1 MENRIWE
8 IIAASIH
15 GEELSQEEIS
25 TLQVWL
31 DENKQKRD
39 EYARLQIFYAE
50 NKGSLTDNINVQRAW
65 EDNYARRKAGKMI
78 RLRRK
83 IVRWGYAAV
92 VTLVIGVGVL
102 LLTEKDDEQAVKVEF
117 VESQIV
123 PGSPKAVLTLASG
136 EELDLQEEGQFV
148 SKDSSRIRN
157 VGNVLEYEAGVKK
170 HGEKKLEYNTL
181 TIPRGGEYQLKL
193 EDGTNVWLNAETELR
208 FPVAFGDSERRIFLK
223 GEAYFDVAKEAER
236 PFVVCV
242 TGVDVTALGT
252 EFNIAAVQG
261 GDEVLT
267 TLVNGSV
274 RVVNEEGAGCI
285 LTPAEQAVCKKGVVG
300 IEVQKVNTNL
310 YTSWKDGYY
319 AFDKQPL
326 GEIMRTLERWYDI
339 HVVFADSVAGKLR
352 FSGRLKR
359 YEDIDNLLTMIKLTN
374 DVDFEIAER
383 VIIVRTNKNRK

>member
-1 MENRIWE
+1 MKWE
-8 IIAASIH
+8 EITDRSKVAVEEALSGLL
-15 GEELSQEEIS
+15 GEEKASGTRQDPLVGNLQDADYLMTKLQARERYRSYDAFRQMKSRETRKKHLRYLVRISVAACLVIACGLLYFFRQETE
-25 TLQVWL
+25 
-31 DENKQKRD
+31 
-39 EYARLQIFYAE
+39 
-50 NKGSLTDNINVQRAW
+50 VQP
-65 EDNYARRKAGKMI
+65 
-78 RLRRK
+78 
-83 IVRWGYAAV
+83 V
-92 VTLVIGVGVL
+92 VTTREPAEPRPAEMKAILVKTDGQEIL
-102 LLTEKDDEQAVKVEF
+102 LGKQNQKLQEKNGMWITADSNGLEYTRRQAVTSDTE
-117 VESQIV
+117 
-123 PGSPKAVLTLASG
+123 AS
-136 EELDLQEEGQFV
+136 
-148 SKDSSRIRN
+148 
-157 VGNVLEYEAGVKK
+157 
-170 HGEKKLEYNTL
+170 NTL
-181 TIPRGGEYQLKL
+181 IVPRGGMYLL
-193 EDGTNVWLNAETELR
+193 TLSDSTRVWLNADSRLEYPL
-208 FPVAFGDSERRIFLK
+208 AFSGNMREVKLK

-242 TGVDVTALGT
+242 NGVDVTALGT

-274 RVVNEEGAGCI
+274 RVVNEEGADCI

-359 YEDIDNLLTMIKLTN
+359 YEDIDNLLIMIKLTN

>member
-31 DENKQKRD
+31 DENKQNRD

-208 FPVAFGDSERRIFLK
+208 FPVAFGCLCDWS
-223 GEAYFDVAKEAER
+223 
-236 PFVVCV
+236 
-242 TGVDVTALGT
+242 
-252 EFNIAAVQG
+252 
-261 GDEVLT
+261 
-267 TLVNGSV
+267 
-274 RVVNEEGAGCI
+274 GCY
-285 LTPAEQAVCKKGVVG
+285 G
-300 IEVQKVNTNL
+300 IGN
-310 YTSWKDGYY
+310 
-319 AFDKQPL
+319 
-326 GEIMRTLERWYDI
+326 
-339 HVVFADSVAGKLR
+339 
-352 FSGRLKR
+352 
-359 YEDIDNLLTMIKLTN
+359 
-374 DVDFEIAER
+374 
-383 VIIVRTNKNRK
+383 

>member
-31 DENKQKRD
+31 DENKQNRD

-50 NKGSLTDNINVQRAW
+50 NKGGLKDNINVQRAW
-65 EDNYARRKAGKMI
+65 EDNCARRKAGKMI
-78 RLRRK
+78 RLRRQ

-92 VTLVIGVGVL
+92 VTLAIGVGVL

-223 GEAYFDVAKEAER
+223 GEAYFDVIKSKEW
-236 PFVVCV
+236 PFIVRTCRSSVKV
-242 TGVDVTALGT
+242 LGT
-252 EFNIAAVQG
+252 SFNVCSYEEDALEQVTLEQG
-261 GDEVLT
+261 GVEVKHHDETYLLHPGEQFELDT
-267 TLVNGSV
+267 
-274 RVVNEEGAGCI
+274 RNEE
-285 LTPAEQAVCKKGVVG
+285 
-300 IEVQKVNTNL
+300 IEVKPVNVKL
-310 YTSWKDGYY
+310 YTSWIDGM
-319 AFDKQPL
+319 FRFHNMPL
-326 GEIMRTLERWYDI
+326 DLLTVKLERWYNV
-339 HVVFADSVAGKLR
+339 HFVFSNEVCKNYR
-352 FSGRLKR
+352 FTGAIRK
-359 YEDIDNLLTMIKLTN
+359 
-374 DVDFEIAER
+374 DVDFNEFIRLIER
-383 VIIVRTNKNRK
+383 TTNVKFIIKQKNIIIQEK

>member
-31 DENKQKRD
+31 DENKQNRD

-223 GEAYFDVAKEAER
+223 GEAYFDVTKSKEW
-236 PFVVCV
+236 PFIVRTCRSSVKV
-242 TGVDVTALGT
+242 LGT
-252 EFNIAAVQG
+252 SFNVCSYEEDSLEQVTLEQG
-261 GDEVLT
+261 GVEVKHHDETYLLHPGEQFELDT
-267 TLVNGSV
+267 T
-274 RVVNEEGAGCI
+274 NEE
-285 LTPAEQAVCKKGVVG
+285 
-300 IEVQKVNTNL
+300 IEVKPVNVKL
-310 YTSWKDGYY
+310 YTSWIDGM
-319 AFDKQPL
+319 FRFHNMPL
-326 GEIMRTLERWYDI
+326 DLLTVKLERWYDV
-339 HVVFADSVAGKLR
+339 HFVFSNEVCKNYR
-352 FSGRLKR
+352 FTGAIRK
-359 YEDIDNLLTMIKLTN
+359 
-374 DVDFEIAER
+374 DVDFNEFIRLIER
-383 VIIVRTNKNRK
+383 TTNVKFIINQKDIIIQEK